1 MRCLIRYQLRN
12 EDVPAHHEFT
22 ADAPDLEQ
30 VILHLT
36 EFLHPEVVYEFL
48 PVQPGGHDTITQLRN
63 RMNHARA
70 YLEQY
75 CGLQSLSYM
84 ILPDGLDSTQGRWAT
99 LLMQGEEAQDAD
111 LPLPA
116 PDA

>member
-1 MRCLIRYQLRN
+1 LTPRTPVAAALLARR
-12 EDVPAHHEFT
+12 
-22 ADAPDLEQ
+22 
-30 VILHLT
+30 T

-48 PVQPGGHDTITQLRN
+48 PVQPGGHDTIAQLRN
-63 RMNHARA
+63 RMSHARA

-99 LLMQGEEAQDAD
+99 LLMQGEDAQDAD
-111 LPLPA
+111 LPLPT